1 MKHFIFNT
9 QQKDWFLN
17 FKQSYQYILDSRN
30 VDVIPIQKGI
40 DVWVLPYECFDDT
53 NFIELK
59 NDLILG
65 GYLNNIEVRDLNTE
79 EIAWNEYIDL

>member
-17 FKQSYQYILDSRN
+17 FKQNYQSLLDLRR
-30 VDVIPIQKGI
+30 VDVTPIQKGI
-40 DVWVLPYECFDDT
+40 DVWVLPYECFNDP

-59 NDLILG
+59 DDLTSG
-65 GYLNNIEVRDLNTE
+65 GHLDNIEVRDLNSE

>member
-40 DVWVLPYECFDDT
+40 DVWVLPHECFDDI

>member
-17 FKQSYQYILDSRN
+17 FKQNYQPLLDSRR
-30 VDVIPIQKGI
+30 VDVIPVQKGI
-40 DVWVLPYECFDDT
+40 DTWALPYGCFDDP

-59 NDLILG
+59 TDLISG
-65 GYLNNIEVRDLNTE
+65 DHLNNIEVRNLTPE
-79 EIAWNEYIDL
+79 EIDWDEYIDL